1 MADAP
6 ETSPIERPNT
16 YELLAQRLLE
26 LIIDGELAVG
36 EPLPS
41 ERELV
46 ERFHVGR
53 SSVREA
59 LRVLES
65 KGLID
70 GGGKGRFVVST
81 SPKPLNS
88 SLQVLLELKEAD
100 IEELY
105 ELREVIEG
113 ATVAFAAERRTEDDL
128 TAIAATID
136 DMAAGLGSPDEYID
150 ADLSFHLAIARAGNN
165 RIAVHM
171 MQAIREILRR
181 GLLRLYAVPGG
192 PERSIAHHRAILE
205 AVAAQDAAAARD
217 RMLEHLRT
225 VSAEVGRTAT

>member
-1 MADAP
+1 MADVTP
-6 ETSPIERPNT
+6 TSPIERPNT

-26 LIIDGELAVG
+26 LIARGELAVG

-46 ERFHVGR
+46 ERFRVGR

-70 GGGKGRFVVST
+70 GGGKGRFVVSE
-81 SPKPLNS
+81 SPNPLNS

-100 IEELY
+100 VAELY
-105 ELREVIEG
+105 ELREVLEG

-128 TAIAATID
+128 VAMAEAID
-136 DMAAGLGSPDEYID
+136 EMAAGLGSPDDYIE
-150 ADLSFHLAIARAGNN
+150 ADLRFHLAIARAGGN

-181 GLLRLYAVPGG
+181 GLTRLYSVPGG

-205 AVAAQDAAAARD
+205 AVAAQDAAAARE

-225 VSAEVGRTAT
+225 VAAEVGRSGT

>member
-1 MADAP
+1 MADAT

-26 LIIDGELAVG
+26 LIADGELAVG

-46 ERFHVGR
+46 ERFRVGR

-113 ATVAFAAERRTEDDL
+113 ATVAFAAERRTDDDL

-205 AVAAQDAAAARD
+205 AVAARDAAAARD

>member
-1 MADAP
+1 MADAA

-26 LIIDGELAVG
+26 LIADGELAVG

-46 ERFHVGR
+46 ERFRVGR

-113 ATVAFAAERRTEDDL
+113 ATVAFAAERRTDDDL

-205 AVAAQDAAAARD
+205 AVAARDAAAARD